1 VQRSGRSAEIR
12 VALAFE
18 GLGYRNLPVRIF
30 EPDHPGAARCGPD
43 SKVLLPWGSE
53 FPEANSLFAV
63 LRHSVLD
70 LVLELRNF
78 PFQDC
83 KLRRLVPGNLHP
95 CDHDAIGVP
104 LQRRGVVIRE
114 FDPSALPWNSPAGQT
129 RVGTRGAILLEPG
142 MVPLLVSQ
150 RLHRIEFC
158 SAACRI

>member
-1 VQRSGRSAEIR
+1 MQRSARSAEIR

-30 EPDHPGAARCGPD
+30 EPDHPGGARCGPD

-78 PFQDC
+78 PSQDC
-83 KLRRLVPGNLHP
+83 KLRRLVPGKLHH
-95 CDHDAIGVP
+95 CDHDAIGIP

-114 FDPSALPWNSPAGQT
+114 FESQRAPVEFSSRADSGGHKA
-129 RVGTRGAILLEPG
+129 AILLEPG

-150 RLHRIEFC
+150 RLHRIESR
-158 SAACRI
+158 SAACWI